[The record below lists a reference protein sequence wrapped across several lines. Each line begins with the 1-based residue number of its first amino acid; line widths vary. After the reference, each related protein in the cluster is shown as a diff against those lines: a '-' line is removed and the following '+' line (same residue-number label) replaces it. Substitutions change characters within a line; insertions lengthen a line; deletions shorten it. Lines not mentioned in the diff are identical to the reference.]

1 VVVASARDSLRRV
14 ADLVVAP
21 LGLGAPEEV
30 VVVPV
35 GVLQRAPWSALLS
48 CPVSVAPSAAT
59 WQESALRP
67 SHPGRPAV
75 LVAGP
80 RLEAAVDEVR
90 ALAEVHPGARVLLP
104 PDSTS
109 ATVRAALD
117 GAGIAHLACH
127 GAVRADNPLFSSL
140 ELVDGMLTVH
150 ELDRRAGAPQQLVLA
165 ACDVGAGVVYPGNEL
180 LGFVG
185 TLLARG
191 TRGLVA
197 STTLVADRHVLPLV
211 RELHVGLVGG
221 ATAAVA
227 LHAARKV
234 LDPDDPREHA
244 AWASFTAYGA
254 G

>member
-1 VVVASARDSLRRV
+1 V

-140 ELVDGMLTVH
+140 VLADGPLTVQ
-150 ELDRRAGAPQQLVLA
+150 ELEARGAAPHRLVLA
-165 ACDVGAGVVYPGNEL
+165 SCESGADATYAGDEV
-180 LGFVG
+180 LGFVSA
-185 TLLARG
+185 LLARG
-191 TRGLVA
+191 TAGIVA
-197 STTLVADRHVLPLV
+197 SV
-211 RELHVGLVGG
+211 
-221 ATAAVA
+221 AAVPDVAAVDLMCGLHEHLNKGRTLAHA
-227 LHAARKV
+227 LFEARES
-234 LDPDDPREHA
+234 LDRDDPGAYVSWCTFGAHGA
-244 AWASFTAYGA
+244 A
-254 G
+254 